1 MKKCLQLPC
10 WLPILALDLDLDP
23 DPTRAL
29 PSHPL
34 PPPSYHFMVIRL
46 PGLDPCAAGSK

>member
-10 WLPILALDLDLDP
+10 WLPILALDLDPDP
-23 DPTRAL
+23 DPTRPL
-29 PSHPL
+29 PYPL

-46 PGLDPCAAGSK
+46 PGLGPCAAGSK